1 MASNF
6 VENEKDYEGLILCAP
21 MLSIQSRFSLRI
33 IVNALGSISSIG
45 FKDFAIDKPNW
56 DEEKGWLEE
65 EFQDNFLTSD
75 QYRFDRVY
83 RLICKE
89 PALGVKGLSLGWI
102 YEAVKRTN
110 KFKEENWGVD
120 VERPILLLN
129 ATQDRLVSPS
139 RNVQI
144 LNRFKNSHIENIDS
158 KHEIFMESDSIR
170 NQAWEKVDE
179 FLANL

>member
-1 MASNF
+1 
-6 VENEKDYEGLILCAP
+6 
-21 MLSIQSRFSLRI
+21 
-33 IVNALGSISSIG
+33 
-45 FKDFAIDKPNW
+45 
-56 DEEKGWLEE
+56 
-65 EFQDNFLTSD
+65 
-75 QYRFDRVY
+75 
-83 RLICKE
+83 LICKE
-89 PALGVKGLSLGWI
+89 PELGVKGLSLGWI

-139 RNVQI
+139 GNVQI

-158 KHEIFMESDSIR
+158 RHEIFMESDSIR
-170 NQAWEKVDE
+170 KQAWKKVDE